1 MATVGVRELKAGLS
15 KYLRRARLG
24 ESITV
29 TDRGKPVAV
38 IGPVSLAN
46 AGIAA
51 MLADGS
57 ARWGGG
63 KPLGSAH
70 PARIAG
76 VPLSDTLIEDRR

>member
-1 MATVGVRELKAGLS
+1 
-15 KYLRRARLG
+15 
-24 ESITV
+24 
-29 TDRGKPVAV
+29 
-38 IGPVSLAN
+38 
-46 AGIAA
+46 

-76 VPLSDTLIEDRR
+76 APLSDTVIEDRR

>member
-1 MATVGVRELKAGLS
+1 VATVGVRELKAGLS
-15 KYLRRARLG
+15 KYLKRVRLG

-38 IGPVSLAN
+38 LGPASEAN
-46 AGIAA
+46 PGIAA

-63 KPLGSAH
+63 KPLGSVH

-76 VPLSDTLIEDRR
+76 VPFSDTVIEDRR